1 MEALLG
7 RTVGVGHNGFAVD
20 VFHIGHFAIEVDDV
34 FKSGLRTVLHVGGH
48 PVVDVIHCLV
58 ILSEVGVGLG
68 TAEQGFVAGEHGVDG
83 VYITCLCQLVGE
95 FKLLQHL
102 GEDYAGV

>member
-1 MEALLG
+1 MG
-7 RTVGVGHNGFAVD
+7 FNPGV
-20 VFHIGHFAIEVDDV
+20 
-34 FKSGLRTVLHVGGH
+34 HVGNTL
-48 PVVDVIHCLV
+48 VKVTFSDVCF
-58 ILSEVGVGLG
+58 S